1 MLKDEIGAQ
10 GSLLLSKYENQK
22 AFRNFILSLRSEC
35 TRKLYSFYL
44 LKFLSYNQNYVDL
57 PFDEI
62 LKIDPKIIEADI
74 IETMIKMKEN
84 EKLSSSST
92 RLLLAAVFHFFSIND
107 VMLNRKK
114 ISKFT
119 GEHENKFEY
128 GSYNQ

>member
-84 EKLSSSST
+84 EKLSSST